1 MRNDVQ
7 LFLSRKNL
15 QTLIEKLDAVKE
27 GRSSKCTI
35 VKMDTTHPVYPMTQT
50 GEGWLG
56 SVTVTALED
65 EEYYIDREP
74 GEMAKV

>member
-1 MRNDVQ
+1 MRNDVK

-35 VKMDTTHPVYPMTQT
+35 VKHDTTHPVYPMTQT

-74 GEMAKV
+74 GKVKVV